1 VFEFNIRFIGGLL
14 SSYALTK
21 DPVLLQKADD
31 FAAKLLPAFDTPTGI
46 PYALINPSTGVV
58 KNYGW
63 ASGGSSILSEAGS
76 IHLEFVYLSHA
87 TGKSIYRDKVMRIRD
102 FLDKTSKPNG
112 LYPNYINPKNGL
124 WGQRKF
130 FPFVCLFSLPGHVCI
145 YNKRGDERIE
155 KCNSNS
161 RLVFAL
167 LSFDK
172 RSAHTRPLLPPAV
185 CQSFPSS
192 RPNIP

>member
-1 VFEFNIRFIGGLL
+1 MQCYTSFSLSLNKKQVFEFNIRFIGGLL

-21 DPVLLQKADD
+21 DPMLLQKADE

-46 PYALINPSTGVV
+46 PYALINPSTGFT

-87 TGKSIYRDKVMRIRD
+87 TGKSIYRDKVMKIRD
-102 FLDKTSKPNG
+102 FFDKASKPNG

-124 WGQRKF
+124 WGQRKCIFVLLLLF
-130 FPFVCLFSLPGHVCI
+130 FSWSCVDS
-145 YNKRGDERIE
+145 E
-155 KCNSNS
+155 
-161 RLVFAL
+161 VF
-167 LSFDK
+167 
-172 RSAHTRPLLPPAV
+172 RSAI
-185 CQSFPSS
+185 C
-192 RPNIP
+192 